1 MPTQESLTASLRF
14 FALDGDLDIED
25 VDHAAQIALEDGRIS
40 ASEAMDLRAAID
52 RYRAQID
59 PQARAYLEDLVAGK
73 APQLVNRTLLAA
85 APRGRDKELYTP
97 RADVVALQ
105 ERIGWLGV
113 ACTIDGDFGPATTAA
128 LKQVQQGLG
137 LPPSGLL
144 DSRTV
149 GRMNRALGLA
159 GRPPLDL
166 NPRARIRPDVVIAVK
181 GAGERSRVKA
191 LQTALNALSGGFALG
206 WLTLAEDGL
215 FGAKTEEVVRLAQDL
230 VYLPPTGIFDTSLAL
245 ALNPLLK
252 KLGLTP
258 LDERAPSS
266 GGGHDGRVELHFYPG
281 RHQLKVYVLKA
292 GRVLDV
298 YGMVA
303 GEEGA
308 NRPSASNPHVQ
319 YSETPAGRYSV
330 VEISPHASG
339 SWPRSYVP
347 YGAELRLMD
356 DEVQYRAGDGVWRFA
371 TGPKSEF
378 VRRDPPPMTRA
389 GYLSPDGSLPRTYT
403 GNDFGHLRVYLR
415 DLATGRLQTHMVH
428 PIPDL
433 EQNAKYWEDTRA
445 LTSPAAALATLR
457 YSHGCEHIH
466 PRDLDEMIAKGYVAP
481 GVLFVVHSYDDE
493 PVL

>member
-1 MPTQESLTASLRF
+1 MQESLISSLRF

-25 VDHAAQIALEDGRIS
+25 VDHAAQVALEDGRIS
-40 ASEAMDLRAAID
+40 PSEATELRGAIE
-52 RYRAQID
+52 RYRAQLD
-59 PQARAYLEDLVAGK
+59 PQAKAYLEDLVAGK
-73 APQLVNRTLLAA
+73 APQLVNRTLLAP

-97 RADVVALQ
+97 RADVVGLQ
-105 ERIGWLGV
+105 ECIGWLGV
-113 ACTIDGDFGPATTAA
+113 ACVIDGDFGPATTAA
-128 LKQVQQGLG
+128 LKRVQQGLG
-137 LPPSGLL
+137 LPASGLL
-144 DSRTV
+144 DSRTLS
-149 GRMNRALGLA
+149 RMNRALGA
-159 GRPPLDL
+159 EGRPPLDL

-191 LQTALNALSGGFALG
+191 LQTALNALSEGFELG
-206 WLTLAEDGL
+206 WPALAEDGA
-215 FGAKTEEVVRLAQDL
+215 FGSRTEAVVRLAQEL
-230 VYLPPTGIFDTSLAL
+230 VYLPPAGIFDTSLAQ

-252 KLGLTP
+252 KLGLAP

-266 GGGHDGRVELHFYPG
+266 GGGHEGRVELHFYPG

-298 YGMVA
+298 YGMVG

-308 NRPSASNPHVQ
+308 DRVSASNPHVR
-319 YSETPAGRYSV
+319 YSETPAGRYR
-330 VEISPHASG
+330 VETVSPHASG
-339 SWPRSYVP
+339 TWPRSYVP
-347 YGAELRLMD
+347 YGSELRLME
-356 DEVQYRAGDGVWRFA
+356 DEVQFRAGDGVWRFA

-378 VRRDPPPMTRA
+378 IRRDPPPMARA
-389 GYLSPDGSLPRTYT
+389 GYLGPDGSLPRTYT

-428 PIPDL
+428 PIPEL
-433 EQNAKYWEDTRA
+433 EQSTRYWEDTRA

>member
-1 MPTQESLTASLRF
+1 MQESLTTSLRF
-14 FALDGDLDIED
+14 FAQDGDLDIED
-25 VDHAAQIALEDGRIS
+25 VDFAAQLAFEDGRIS
-40 ASEAMDLRAAID
+40 PSEATELRGAIE
-52 RYRAQID
+52 RYRAQLD
-59 PQARAYLEDLVAGK
+59 PQALAYLEDLVAGK
-73 APQLVNRTLLAA
+73 APQLVNRTLLAP

-97 RADVVALQ
+97 RTDVVALQ

-113 ACTIDGDFGPATTAA
+113 ACSIDGDFGPATTAA
-128 LKQVQQGLG
+128 LKLVQQSLG
-137 LPPSGLL
+137 LSPTGLL
-144 DSRTV
+144 DSRTLS
-149 GRMNRALGLA
+149 RMNRALAAA
-159 GRPPLDL
+159 GRPALDL

-181 GAGERSRVKA
+181 GAGERSRVKD
-191 LQTALNALSGGFALG
+191 LQAALNALSVGYTLG
-206 WLTLAEDGL
+206 WPTLAEDGA
-215 FGAKTEEVVRLAQDL
+215 FGGKTEEVVRLAQDL
-230 VYLPPTGIFDTSLAL
+230 VYLPTTGIFDTSLAQ
-245 ALNPLLK
+245 ALNPLLT
-252 KLGLTP
+252 KLGRSP
-258 LDERAPSS
+258 LDERAAPS

-308 NRPSASNPHVQ
+308 DRASPTNPNVR
-319 YSETPAGRYSV
+319 YSETPAGRYRV

-347 YGAELRLMD
+347 YGSELRLLE
-356 DEVQYRAGDGVWRFA
+356 DEVQFRAGDGVWRYA

-378 VRRDPPPMTRA
+378 IHRDPPPMTCA
-389 GYLSPDGSLPRTYT
+389 GYLSPDGTLPRTYT

-428 PIPDL
+428 PIPEL
-433 EQNAKYWEDTRA
+433 EQNSKYWQDTEA
-445 LTSPAAALATLR
+445 LTSSAVALATLR

-466 PRDLDEMIAKGYVAP
+466 PRDLDEMISKGYVMP

-493 PVL
+493 PVM

>member
-1 MPTQESLTASLRF
+1 MQESLTSSLRF

-40 ASEAMDLRAAID
+40 PSEAMELRGAID
-52 RYRAQID
+52 RFRAQLD
-59 PQARAYLEDLVAGK
+59 PQARSYLEDLVAGR
-73 APQLVNRTLLAA
+73 APQLVNRALLAP

-97 RADVVALQ
+97 RADVVAMQ
-105 ERIGWLGV
+105 ERLDWLGSPC
-113 ACTIDGDFGPATTAA
+113 AIDGDFGPATAAA
-128 LKQVQQGLG
+128 LKQAQQRLG
-137 LPPSGLL
+137 LPPTGIL
-144 DSRTV
+144 DSRTLS
-149 GRMNRALGLA
+149 RMNRALGAA

-181 GAGERSRVKA
+181 GAGDRARVKA
-191 LQTALNALSGGFALG
+191 LQLALNTLSAGYALSWPRLS
-206 WLTLAEDGL
+206 EDGA
-215 FGAKTEEVVRLAQDL
+215 FGGKTEEVVRLAQEL
-230 VYLPPTGIFDTSLAL
+230 VYLPPTGIFDTSLAQ

-252 KLGLTP
+252 KLGHEP
-258 LDERAPSS
+258 LDERAPTS

-298 YGMVA
+298 YGMVG

-308 NRPSASNPHVQ
+308 DRASASNPHVR
-319 YSETPAGRYSV
+319 YAETPAGRYRV
-330 VEISPHASG
+330 EEISPHASG
-339 SWPRSYVP
+339 TWPRSYVP
-347 YGAELRLMD
+347 YGAELRLVD
-356 DEVQYRAGDGVWRFA
+356 DEVQFRAGDGVWRFA

-378 VRRDPPPMTRA
+378 ARRDPPPMTRA
-389 GYLSPDGSLPRTYT
+389 GYLNPDGSLPRTYT

-428 PIPDL
+428 PIPEL
-433 EQNAKYWEDTRA
+433 EQSARYWEDTRA
-445 LTSPAAALATLR
+445 LTSPSAALATLR

-493 PVL
+493 PTM